1 MKSMSITSRGRS
13 VLTFTGLLMC
23 LLTADLAV
31 AQNSNDGSVY
41 TRFGLG
47 QRHTWLSAKGQ
58 AMGGGGLALSSSLYA
73 NPLNPASLSDQI
85 LTRFAGGL
93 TYESITT
100 EADGFDPGKLASGML
115 SGVHLTFP
123 IRTNK
128 VGLGFSMAPYTRVSY
143 RIQDVGAVTSDPSS
157 QESSAIIKEFNGN
170 GGLYQLT
177 GGVGYRF
184 SPRLSAGASVNMLF
198 GILEEARSTI
208 FNDSRFV
215 DRTVRE
221 STRLRGASAT
231 IGARYILPGLPE
243 GMGLVL
249 ASTFTLPTTLDGERS
264 SALTTSVG
272 RDTLGTTTNGD
283 VSLPMGFSAGIAFQ
297 PERRWTIL
305 ADLTWEEW
313 TSLESDFSLPGVP
326 TSGQNTL
333 SDRIRVSSGI
343 EFWPGSGRP
352 FASYGSMIAY
362 RLGFY
367 SDRAYASPVA
377 DEAIRSVGVT
387 GGLSLPS
394 LIPGTTIDLNIDVG
408 QRGQNGNGLVKDRYL
423 RFGLNINFGER
434 WFDRLPLG

>member
-1 MKSMSITSRGRS
+1 MSVMLRGRTLQLFGCM
-13 VLTFTGLLMC
+13 VIGLMI
-23 LLTADLAV
+23 AGPVA

-41 TRFGLG
+41 SRFGLG
-47 QRHTWLSAKGQ
+47 QRHTWLSGKSQ

-73 NPLNPASLSDQI
+73 NPNNPASLSDQI

-100 EADGFDPGKLASGML
+100 EAEGFESGRLASGSL
-115 SGVHLTFP
+115 SGIHLSFP
-123 IRTNK
+123 LRTNK
-128 VGLGFSMAPYTRVSY
+128 LGLGFTMAPYTRVSY
-143 RIQDVGAVTSDPSS
+143 RIQDIGSIASDPTS
-157 QESSAIIKEFNGN
+157 QETSALIKEFSGN
-170 GGLYQLT
+170 GGLYQLS
-177 GGVGYRF
+177 GGIGYRAL
-184 SPRLSAGASVNMLF
+184 PRLSVGVRMDLLF
-198 GILEEARSTI
+198 GILEESRSTI

-215 DRTVRE
+215 DRTLQE
-221 STRLRGASAT
+221 STRLRGATAT
-231 IGARYILPGLPE
+231 IGTRFVFPGLPE

-272 RDTLGTTTNGD
+272 RDTLGTTTKGD
-283 VSLPMGFSAGIAFQ
+283 VSLPMAASVGLAFQ
-297 PERRWTIL
+297 PAQKWTIL

-326 TSGQNTL
+326 TGDTSNL
-333 SDRIRVSSGI
+333 SDRIRVSSGV

-352 FASYGSMIAY
+352 FASYGAMIAY
-362 RLGFY
+362 RLGVY
-367 SDRAYASPVA
+367 SDRAYTSPLA
-377 DEAIRSVGVT
+377 DETIRSVGVT

-408 QRGQNGNGLVKDRYL
+408 QRGQIGNGLVKDRYL